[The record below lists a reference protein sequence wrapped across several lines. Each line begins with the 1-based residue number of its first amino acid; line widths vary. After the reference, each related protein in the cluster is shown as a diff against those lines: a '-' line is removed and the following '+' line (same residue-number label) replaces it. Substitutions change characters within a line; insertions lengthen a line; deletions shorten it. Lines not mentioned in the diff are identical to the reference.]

1 MIKVIIPSNP
11 EFLLYKEKLK
21 EMYEQNQDKICDSNS
36 FNFIIRN
43 TLFYCFIDDGALLGA
58 IYFFVDE
65 EDKLF
70 LNAYAGR
77 KHFDLNIECV
87 KLSTKWFNC
96 DIYAE
101 AQNRASA
108 ICLLKAGFKRVKDK
122 LFVFKHQSA
131 LSLTAKK
138 VS

>member
-1 MIKVIIPSNP
+1 MIKAIIPDNP
-11 EFLLYKEKLK
+11 EFWLYKDKLK

-36 FNFIIRN
+36 FDFIINN
-43 TLFYCFIDDGALLGA
+43 TLFYCYVNSDGTLIGA
-58 IYFFVDE
+58 IYFFVD
-65 EDKLF
+65 DDGKLF

-77 KHFDLNIECV
+77 KHFNLNVECV

-108 ICLLKAGFKRVKDK
+108 LCLLRAGFKRVKDK
-122 LFVFKHQSA
+122 LFVYEQGRLPGKD
-131 LSLTAKK
+131 
-138 VS
+138 